1 MAIIR
6 HITKDQPRIKPKPP
20 SLKWKIAFF
29 VSLGLNITLILTY
42 IIRGH

>member
-1 MAIIR
+1 MAVFRAIS
-6 HITKDQPRIKPKPP
+6 KENPRQKKLPP

-29 VSLGLNITLILTY
+29 ISLGLNITLILTY